1 MKATNVVLYPLRSS
15 RTVYGAYHDKVV
27 LSCSMPSGTGV
38 IICSKLPYK
47 IITAKLINEKS
58 WSIIL

>member
-1 MKATNVVLYPLRSS
+1 MLYYIRSDHLVLYMQ
-15 RTVYGAYHDKVV
+15 AYHDKIV